1 MSTVTSMG
9 AKMALAFALVA
20 VLSVAAVG
28 VAARMAVSSEF
39 RSYLRY
45 VQARPA
51 EPFDAVSPSDERHL
65 TQMRRMMGPRWAAV
79 MGVWMGVPERRFL
92 NRVEDLL
99 WRVGAGAALFGA
111 AVGIVMARGMSL
123 RLSRLAHRA
132 LGRARQSAWKAPDGG
147 DEIDQLDAAFTVMER
162 ALDEEDRR
170 RRRLLADIAHELKTP
185 LTVVQAS
192 LEAMLDGVVPA
203 SPERLTALHGQV
215 ALLGRL
221 VKDLRDLALA
231 EAGELALHRRPT
243 DMAQLAAQIVDL
255 WRPQA
260 QEKGVEVELEAR
272 DAPVADVDPDR
283 IGQVLLNLLSNA
295 LRHTPAGSGRIRVR
309 VTSEPGRVF
318 MEVEDNGTGISPA
331 DLPYIF
337 DHFYRGD
344 PSRARATGGFGVG
357 LSIVRSLVEAHGGSV
372 SAENRPEG
380 GARFRVA
387 LPAARPAATPAAG
400 SERRWPA

>member
-1 MSTVTSMG
+1 
-9 AKMALAFALVA
+9 MAVAFALVA

-28 VAARMAVSSEF
+28 LAARMAVGSEF

-45 VQARPA
+45 VQARATAPGDGLSA
-51 EPFDAVSPSDERHL
+51 TDEPHL
-65 TQMRRMMGPRWAAV
+65 AQMRRMMGPRWAAV

-92 NRVEDLL
+92 SRVEEVL
-99 WRVGAGAALFGA
+99 WRVGAGAALFGG
-111 AVGIVMARGMSL
+111 AVGVVMARGMSR
-123 RLSRLAHRA
+123 RLSRLARRA
-132 LGRARQSAWKAPDGG
+132 LGRARQSSWRSPDGG
-147 DEIDQLDAAFTVMER
+147 DELDQLDAAFTLMER

-192 LEAMLDGVVPA
+192 LEAMLDGVIPP
-203 SPERLTALHGQV
+203 SPERLTAVHGQV

-221 VKDLRDLALA
+221 VTDLRDLALA

-243 DMAQLAAQIVDL
+243 DLGELAAQIVDL

-260 QEKGVEVELEAR
+260 QEKGVEVELDVQGRGA
-272 DAPVADVDPDR
+272 AVADVDPDR
-283 IGQVLLNLLSNA
+283 MGQVLLNLLSNA
-295 LRHTPAGSGRIRVR
+295 LRHVSSGTGRIRIR
-309 VTSEPGRVF
+309 VASEGQRVLL
-318 MEVEDNGTGISPA
+318 EVEDNGTGISPA

-344 PSRARATGGFGVG
+344 PSRTRATGGFGVG

-372 SAENRPEG
+372 SAENRSEG
-380 GARFRVA
+380 GARFRVT
-387 LPAARPAATPAAG
+387 LPVAKPGAMPEVGAQ
-400 SERRWPA
+400 RRWPA

>member
-1 MSTVTSMG
+1 
-9 AKMALAFALVA
+9 MAVAFALVA

-28 VAARMAVSSEF
+28 LAARMAVGAEF

-45 VQARPA
+45 VQARAADPGDGLA
-51 EPFDAVSPSDERHL
+51 GTDERHL
-65 TQMRRMMGPRWAAV
+65 AQMRRMMGPRWAAV

-92 NRVEDLL
+92 SRVEDVL

-111 AVGIVMARGMSL
+111 AVGVVMARGMSR
-123 RLSRLAHRA
+123 RLSRLARRA
-132 LGRARQSAWKAPDGG
+132 LGRARQSSWRSPNGG
-147 DEIDQLDAAFTVMER
+147 DELDQLDAAFTLMER

-192 LEAMLDGVVPA
+192 LEAMLDGVIPA
-203 SPERLTALHGQV
+203 SPERLTAVHGQV

-221 VKDLRDLALA
+221 VTDLRDLALA

-243 DMAQLAAQIVDL
+243 DLSELAAQIVDL

-260 QEKGVEVELEAR
+260 QEKGVEVELEVQPRGA
-272 DAPVADVDPDR
+272 AVADVDPDR
-283 IGQVLLNLLSNA
+283 MGQVLLNLLSNA
-295 LRHTPAGSGRIRVR
+295 LRHVPSGTGRIRVR
-309 VTSEPGRVF
+309 VASEAERVLV
-318 MEVEDNGTGISPA
+318 EVEDNGTGISPA

-344 PSRARATGGFGVG
+344 PSRTRATGGFGVG

-372 SAENRPEG
+372 SAENRSEG
-380 GARFRVA
+380 GARFRVT
-387 LPAARPAATPAAG
+387 LPVAKPGATPEMG
-400 SERRWPA
+400 VQRRWPA